1 MPLKWK
7 PKLSLILELRKWKW
21 MIITKLKTLKEED
34 DEEDEDA

>member
-1 MPLKWK
+1 MKTKIK
-7 PKLSLILELRKWKW
+7 PNTRARKWKW